1 MDAQGSKNAVD
12 FIMKEGESRL
22 HREQT
27 FVELSLVYFE
37 NSMSLDDIRVPSSIM
52 FSLSVIFSTLLY
64 GSFQL
69 LYCLE
74 DS

>member
-12 FIMKEGESRL
+12 FIMKKGESRL

-52 FSLSVIFSTLLY
+52 FSLSL
-64 GSFQL
+64 
-69 LYCLE
+69 
-74 DS
+74 